1 VNAITDTVPA
11 FGLQPM
17 EFVGETAKLFPAFV
31 KAQKAMGD
39 LLKTSTNPHFK
50 SKYADLAAVVE
61 AVLPGLHANGFGL
74 MQPPHSDGDI
84 VEVET
89 ILVHESGGYIRSVLA
104 MRPSKNDPQGVGS
117 AVTYA
122 RRYAL
127 QSIAG
132 IAPEDDDGNAASG
145 PRTAAKTTGATAP
158 SPPTLAER
166 ADRLEA
172 TLTKVEVALDAEKAW
187 KLADGLRKEL
197 DAKDPERLAQLE
209 DIYAGV
215 LNRLNIRSAA

>member
-31 KAQKAMGD
+31 KAQKGMGD
-39 LLKTSTNPHFK
+39 LLKTNTNPHFK

-61 AVLPGLHANGFGL
+61 AVLPALHANGFGL

-145 PRTAAKTTGATAP
+145 PRPVSKQAEAP
-158 SPPTLAER
+158 KPPTLAER
-166 ADRLEA
+166 ADRLDA
-172 TLTKVEVALDAEKAW
+172 TLKAIENAPALEKAW
-187 KLADGLRKEL
+187 RLADGLRKEL
-197 DAKDPERLAQLE
+197 DEKDPDRLATSTAIYDERLAAFE
-209 DIYAGV
+209 V
-215 LNRLNIRSAA
+215 RSAA